1 MRIKIHFTIT
11 SIIVM
16 ILSGCASSNAL
27 ISEDIIEKKNYNL
40 ENTIDQTKLE
50 AIEEI
55 KKQILQQKKSMN
67 TLTNLG
73 EKDVD
78 PFLYLYRGLR
88 ND

>member
-55 KKQILQQKKSMN
+55 KKQILQQKKNMN